1 MNSRGLVIAVAAAA
15 AFSSVALAQLA
26 TLPKGAGVMSP
37 GQSPARTPRSAT
49 AAQQPQI
56 LWIKNEMT
64 GQVVTPGATK
74 ARKAADTP
82 EPVYI
87 YNNFDNP
94 NGIAGINLNW
104 NYAEASTNP
113 DFEPP
118 AEGPALRFESFNI
131 STDPNDVEHPS
142 QLIGGEKLCLMFE
155 PYRAADGTW
164 PETDLNTRHKLNEYT
179 SVVASYSAQ
188 FEIRVCRVYFFSR
201 SDVNEPYDPVGNPYK
216 VELQLSFAFASFAYQ
231 YVESAFSFDLSS
243 FDPPLTIKGDGM
255 ILTHWM
261 KLSQPPACPGDFNE
275 DGLVDDTDFLT
286 FFPQYNILD
295 CADETMPNFC
305 SADLDFDGFVD
316 DADFI
321 KFLASYN
328 NLLCPPGFL
337 IRGAYAPIAGGR
349 FDWDNDDNYPGVDV
363 ATIPSSGWPFP
374 SSLVTVPAL
383 PGPSYPEPFEVGCA
397 FGGCSPSFFARFTT
411 LTGFHTVNE
420 LNMDADFLR
429 PEYERFVNECA
440 ANGSLA
446 PIWWFNL
453 PLYLQGGF
461 PATDW
466 YPSSTAKRFSVSAP
480 ETPR

>member
-15 AFSSVALAQLA
+15 AFSTLALAQLA
-26 TLPKGAGVMSP
+26 TPPKGPVVMAPSLSAPRVP
-37 GQSPARTPRSAT
+37 GSPA
-49 AAQQPQI
+49 AAQKPQI
-56 LWIKNEMT
+56 LWIKNELT
-64 GQVVTPGATK
+64 GQTITPGTTK
-74 ARKAADTP
+74 ARKAADAP
-82 EPVYI
+82 EPVFI

-94 NGIAGINLNW
+94 NGVAGINLNW

-113 DFEPP
+113 DFSPP
-118 AEGPALRFESFNI
+118 SGDPQLRFTSFNI
-131 STDPNDVEHPS
+131 SSDPNDVEDPN
-142 QLIGGEKLCLMFE
+142 QLVGDEKLCLMFE

-201 SDVNEPYDPVGNPYK
+201 SNVNEPYDPTLNPYK
-216 VELQLSFAFASFAYQ
+216 LELQLAFAFASFAYQ
-231 YVESAFSFDLSS
+231 YVESAFSFDLSG

-261 KLSQPPACPGDFNE
+261 KLSQPPVCLGDFNE

-295 CADETMPNFC
+295 CADENMPNFC

-316 DADFI
+316 DADFV

-349 FDWDNDDNYPGVDV
+349 YDFDNEDNFPGFDA
-363 ATIPSSGWPFP
+363 ATIPTSGWPFP
-374 SSLVTVPAL
+374 SSLVTVPL
-383 PGPSYPEPFEVGCA
+383 LTSPYPPAFEVGCA
-397 FGGCSPSFFARFTT
+397 FGGCMPSFYARFTT

-420 LNMDADFLR
+420 LNMDADFLK
-429 PEYERFVNECA
+429 PEYERFVNQCA
-440 ANGSLA
+440 ANNRLA
-446 PIWWFNL
+446 TIWWYNL
-453 PLYLQGGF
+453 ALYQQGGF
-461 PATDW
+461 PTTDW